1 MHIRLLLIFSF
12 IFFCVRIRTN
22 PARYFQLNAPFFN
35 SSKGIFSK
43 LDIDRLIP
51 QRWRLKQSADN
62 GLVKD
67 FRYPVFVKPEW
78 GQNAYGIRRAD
89 TEQELNEIRHQA
101 STAAGIKM
109 PRIIQEAAQEAREF
123 EVFFILCA
131 ADESRASVLT
141 VSEALNVEKKAF
153 PINSINN
160 TNTYYR
166 ELTDSLST
174 EQLDSIWSHMR
185 TFGRLGISRVGLR
198 ANSIEDMVKGDF
210 HVIEINL
217 FVPMPINL
225 LDPDKT
231 LKQQVAAVLHTTW
244 HLAQIVK
251 HIPEEQEH
259 QSVFFK
265 KWWIAR
271 KVKMLPQ
278 TR

>member
-1 MHIRLLLIFSF
+1 MHIRLLLIFSY
-12 IFFCVRIRTN
+12 IYYCVRIKTN

-35 SSKGIFSK
+35 QSKGIFSK

-51 QRWRLKQSADN
+51 RRWRLRQSADN

-67 FRYPVFVKPEW
+67 FQYPVFVKPEW

-89 TEQELNEIRHQA
+89 SEHELNNIRRQ
-101 STAAGIKM
+101 TADSKM
-109 PRIIQEAAQEAREF
+109 PSIIQEGAIEAREF
-123 EVFFILCA
+123 EVFFILSA
-131 ADESRASVLT
+131 ADETKAAVLT
-141 VSEALNVEKKAF
+141 VNEALNVKKTDF

-160 TNTYYR
+160 PNTFYR
-166 ELTDSLST
+166 ELTTSLNE
-174 EQLDSIWSHMR
+174 EQLSAIWVHMR
-185 TFGRLGISRVGLR
+185 TFGRFGISRVGLR
-198 ANSIEDMVKGDF
+198 SDNIDALVNGDF

-231 LKQQVAAVLHTTW
+231 LRQRVSAILNTTW
-244 HLAQIVK
+244 HLAQITK
-251 HIPEEQEH
+251 HIPKDQVP

-265 KWWIAR
+265 KWWVAR

-278 TR
+278 TP

>member
-1 MHIRLLLIFSF
+1 MHIRLLLIFSL
-12 IFFCVRIRTN
+12 IFYCVKIRAN
-22 PARYFQLNAPFFN
+22 PARYFQLNAPYFN
-35 SSKGIFSK
+35 RSKGIFSK

-67 FRYPVFVKPEW
+67 FTYPVFVKPEW

-89 TEQELNEIRHQA
+89 SQQELCDIRRQVA
-101 STAAGIKM
+101 DSKM
-109 PRIIQEAAQEAREF
+109 PRIIQEAAREAREF
-123 EVFFILCA
+123 EVFYILSA
-131 ADESRASVLT
+131 ADETKAAVLT
-141 VSEALNVEKKAF
+141 VSEALNVDKKLF

-160 TNTYYR
+160 ANTFYR
-166 ELTDSLST
+166 ELTDSLSQQ
-174 EQLDSIWSHMR
+174 QLDAIWAHMR
-185 TFGRLGISRVGLR
+185 SFGRFGISRVGLR
-198 ANSIEDMVKGDF
+198 ADSIDDMVNGDF

-225 LDPDKT
+225 LDPGKT
-231 LKQQVAAVLHTTW
+231 LKQQVAAVLNTTW

-251 HIPEEQEH
+251 HIPKEQEY

-265 KWWIAR
+265 KWWLAR

>member
-1 MHIRLLLIFSF
+1 MRIRLLLIFSF
-12 IFFCVRIRTN
+12 IFYCVKIRAN
-22 PARYFQLNAPFFN
+22 PARYFQLNAPYFN
-35 SSKGIFSK
+35 RSKGIFSK

-51 QRWRLKQSADN
+51 PRWRLKQSADN

-67 FRYPVFVKPEW
+67 FKYPVFVKPEW
-78 GQNAYGIRRAD
+78 GQNGYGIRRAD
-89 TEQELNEIRHQA
+89 SVAELNHIRFQVA
-101 STAAGIKM
+101 DSKM
-109 PRIIQEAAQEAREF
+109 PRIIQEAACEVREF
-123 EVFFILCA
+123 EVFFILSA
-131 ADESRASVLT
+131 ADETKAAVLT
-141 VSEALNVEKKAF
+141 VSEALNVDKKAF

-160 TNTYYR
+160 ANTVYR
-166 ELTDSLST
+166 ELTASLST
-174 EQLDSIWSHMR
+174 EQLDAIWTHMR
-185 TFGRLGISRVGLR
+185 SFGRFGISRVGLR
-198 ANSIEDMVKGDF
+198 ANSIDDMVSGNF

-231 LKQQVAAVLHTTW
+231 TKQRVATVLHTTW

-251 HIPEEQEH
+251 HIPEDQEH

-265 KWWIAR
+265 KWWVAR